1 MFESDEA
8 RAILLFTA
16 CRPGSAQSTG
26 LQTKV
31 IDLYYTVP
39 VLKKTTSPET
49 NMKNLLAGAFVALI
63 TLCLSGIAMADS
75 IAEVWT
81 CEVKEGKSIEDVQAT
96 NSKWLKWINAHVEGG
111 GIKSSVGTTV
121 VGNNEIFIFVDTYPN
136 LATWAAA
143 KDALDSDEG
152 DELDDLF
159 NDVSECSENRL
170 WKIEDTK

>member
-1 MFESDEA
+1 MKK
-8 RAILLFTA
+8 LL
-16 CRPGSAQSTG
+16 S
-26 LQTKV
+26 
-31 IDLYYTVP
+31 
-39 VLKKTTSPET
+39 
-49 NMKNLLAGAFVALI
+49 GAFVAVV
-63 TLCLSGIAMADS
+63 TLCLSGIATADS
-75 IAEVWT
+75 IAETWT

-111 GIKSSVGTTV
+111 GITSSIGTTV

-143 KDALDSDEG
+143 KDALDSDAG

-159 NDVSECSENRL
+159 EDVSECSENRL

>member
-1 MFESDEA
+1 
-8 RAILLFTA
+8 
-16 CRPGSAQSTG
+16 
-26 LQTKV
+26 
-31 IDLYYTVP
+31 
-39 VLKKTTSPET
+39 
-49 NMKNLLAGAFVALI
+49 MKNLLAGAFVALI

-136 LATWAAA
+136 LATWPPGRLQKMRWTAMREMNSTTCSTTSRNAA
-143 KDALDSDEG
+143 KIVCGRLRTPSNKNKISICSPGG
-152 DELDDLF
+152 DERAF
-159 NDVSECSENRL
+159 VRAVAP
-170 WKIEDTK
+170 IA